1 MKKIITISLIAFTLL
16 SVFSINVSADEI
28 EYKVNLSYEVERN
41 TGIGDEFEIVYYIN
55 DKEVED
61 GDILFLNKEDKI
73 RISADVSEMD
83 DYPDEGQASG
93 SVYLNEDD
101 STTREVIYAE
111 LTEYMGRRNKDAEA
125 TVDVI
130 FEFVPQ
136 IEKTTT
142 VANATPQSQNR
153 TPTTGEKILLN
164 ILLFTF
170 GLYFIA
176 TFYFALLFFISM
188 PLNNKYENE
197 IKESIY
203 KKSCIF
209 THIIPSGLFGL
220 SVCILLVNDI
230 PFDDTVLLIYFLILI
245 INSVILYIYY
255 LKKLKKELLI
265 IRQKY
270 AKYQNKSLTEIFNIM
285 FKTNLDITFIEEYDT
300 VIPQHKNNA
309 KFGEYTVYISNH
321 GSKIHYKENCCN
333 ANIPFFIYDK
343 KISRF
348 LPCLKCQNRK
358 AELPITFEQYQRFSQ
373 VITEMKKYKIP
384 ISEIKF

>member
-130 FEFVPQ
+130 FEFVV
-136 IEKTTT
+136 T
-142 VANATPQSQNR
+142 NM
-153 TPTTGEKILLN
+153 
-164 ILLFTF
+164 F
-170 GLYFIA
+170 GF
-176 TFYFALLFFISM
+176 
-188 PLNNKYENE
+188 
-197 IKESIY
+197 
-203 KKSCIF
+203 
-209 THIIPSGLFGL
+209 
-220 SVCILLVNDI
+220 V
-230 PFDDTVLLIYFLILI
+230 
-245 INSVILYIYY
+245 
-255 LKKLKKELLI
+255 
-265 IRQKY
+265 
-270 AKYQNKSLTEIFNIM
+270 
-285 FKTNLDITFIEEYDT
+285 
-300 VIPQHKNNA
+300 
-309 KFGEYTVYISNH
+309 
-321 GSKIHYKENCCN
+321 
-333 ANIPFFIYDK
+333 
-343 KISRF
+343 
-348 LPCLKCQNRK
+348 
-358 AELPITFEQYQRFSQ
+358 
-373 VITEMKKYKIP
+373 
-384 ISEIKF
+384 